1 MKTIG
6 TGRRRIVYVCHPY
19 AEDTAGNIQAVRQIC
34 RELVEEGL
42 LPIGPH
48 IYLPQF
54 VDENTEREEAL
65 SMCTQLV
72 ELCDEL
78 RVYGDRVTGGMFR
91 EIDHAARVGVAV
103 RWMIAEAA

>member
-1 MKTIG
+1 MKTVG
-6 TGRRRIVYVCHPY
+6 TGRRIVYVCHPY
-19 AEDTAGNIQAVRQIC
+19 AGDPARNIEAVRQLC
-34 RELVEEGL
+34 RELVQEGL

-72 ELCDEL
+72 ELCHEI
-78 RVYGDRVTGGMFR
+78 RVYGEHVTAGMFR
-91 EIDHAARVGVAV
+91 EIDHAARVGVPV

>member
-1 MKTIG
+1 MKASQP
-6 TGRRRIVYVCHPY
+6 RPVVYVCHPY
-19 AEDTAGNIQAVRQIC
+19 AGNPTENIAAVRQIC
-34 RELVEEGL
+34 RELADDGL

-54 VDENTEREEAL
+54 VDEGTEREVAL

-72 ELCDEL
+72 ERCDEL
-78 RVYGDRVTGGMFR
+78 RVYGTQVAAGMFR
-91 EIDHAARVGVAV
+91 EIDHAARVGVPV

>member
-1 MKTIG
+1 MKASQA
-6 TGRRRIVYVCHPY
+6 RPVVYVCHPY
-19 AEDTAGNIQAVRQIC
+19 AGNPAENIVAVRQIC
-34 RELVEEGL
+34 RELVEDGL

-54 VDENTEREEAL
+54 VDENTEREVAL

-72 ELCDEL
+72 ELCHEL
-78 RVYGDRVTGGMFR
+78 RVYGTQVTSGMFR
-91 EIDHAARVGVAV
+91 EIDHAARVGVPV

>member
-1 MKTIG
+1 MYE
-6 TGRRRIVYVCHPY
+6 GRAQVTERV
-19 AEDTAGNIQAVRQIC
+19 EDGF
-34 RELVEEGL
+34 

-54 VDENTEREEAL
+54 VDEGTEREEAL

-72 ELCDEL
+72 EVCDEL
-78 RVYGDRVTGGMFR
+78 RVYGDHVTSGMFR
-91 EIDHAARVGVAV
+91 EIDHAAQVGIPV